1 MAKPGIFSFEG
12 LKMNRVKALL
22 LLSCL
27 LLGCADLLTT
37 NVILDLGM
45 SELNPVMRL
54 AQTWL
59 GVWWLVPKLGL
70 TLLLVG
76 LLWRSKNVY
85 NVALVVAFCST
96 PVLNNLLLIVA
107 GTN

>member
-1 MAKPGIFSFEG
+1 MTKPGNFSFDG
-12 LKMNRVKALL
+12 LRMSRVKALL

-37 NVILDLGM
+37 NVILDSGM

-96 PVLNNLLLIVA
+96 PVLNNLILIIA
-107 GTN
+107 STN

>member
-1 MAKPGIFSFEG
+1 
-12 LKMNRVKALL
+12 MNWVKALL
-22 LLSCL
+22 LLFCL
-27 LLGCADLLTT
+27 LLGCADLVTT

-45 SELNPVMRL
+45 GELNPVMRL

-70 TLLLVG
+70 TLFVMC

-96 PVLNNLLLIVA
+96 PVLNNLLLIIA